1 MKHKSI
7 QNYKFLFKKSCLSK
21 LILIILILKDET
33 DIDFIISLF
42 NEVHILTDL
51 LLIKFV
57 IVLS

>member
-7 QNYKFLFKKSCLSK
+7 YNYKFLLKKSCLSK
-21 LILIILILKDET
+21 QIMFILFLKDET

-42 NEVHILTDL
+42 NEFHILTDL
-51 LLIKFV
+51 LLIIFV